1 MAYAHCIRKT
11 FNIKDENITFC
22 EENLKL
28 PDKQINGVTYQVFQA
43 RLTYIPKACEK
54 CGVKNENHSVI
65 KHGTKTST
73 IKLGN
78 IIFQPVLLRLKKQRF
93 YCKVCDQTFT
103 ASTSLVDKHCYIS
116 NLIKSHI
123 ALELKELQSMKTIG
137 NRVAVSSHTV
147 LRILKSIIKDLEPS
161 LNSNSLPEHLSFD
174 EFKSVKEAEGAMSFI
189 YSDARTHDLINII
202 EDRQQKNLIAYFQ
215 RYPYSARKKVKTVTI
230 DMYSPYLAVIKDCFP
245 NAKLIIDRFHIV
257 QHLNRAL
264 NRYRIEVMN
273 KNRYRRPRDYRKL
286 KKQWKLLL
294 KNSWM
299 VDSERYTTHRL
310 YEGMMT
316 EKMMVNYLLSI
327 DTEFSWIY
335 ELINDLKYSLSIGN
349 FNHFKY
355 HLQRSKERP
364 LRRYIRTTLQ
374 TLEYYSEAIQNSCHY
389 TLSNG
394 HLEGINNKIKTMKRT
409 GFGYRNFDHLR
420 ARAMISLKLIKNDN
434 RKVRS
439 LTFIEERKQEETA

>member
-1 MAYAHCIRKT
+1 
-11 FNIKDENITFC
+11 
-22 EENLKL
+22 
-28 PDKQINGVTYQVFQA
+28 
-43 RLTYIPKACEK
+43 
-54 CGVKNENHSVI
+54 
-65 KHGTKTST
+65 
-73 IKLGN
+73 
-78 IIFQPVLLRLKKQRF
+78 
-93 YCKVCDQTFT
+93 
-103 ASTSLVDKHCYIS
+103 
-116 NLIKSHI
+116 
-123 ALELKELQSMKTIG
+123 
-137 NRVAVSSHTV
+137 
-147 LRILKSIIKDLEPS
+147 
-161 LNSNSLPEHLSFD
+161 
-174 EFKSVKEAEGAMSFI
+174 
-189 YSDARTHDLINII
+189 
-202 EDRQQKNLIAYFQ
+202 
-215 RYPYSARKKVKTVTI
+215 
-230 DMYSPYLAVIKDCFP
+230 
-245 NAKLIIDRFHIV
+245 
-257 QHLNRAL
+257 
-264 NRYRIEVMN
+264 
-273 KNRYRRPRDYRKL
+273 
-286 KKQWKLLL
+286 
-294 KNSWM
+294 M
-299 VDSERYTTHRL
+299 VNSERYTTHRL